1 MARATYTPGIA
12 ADGDLLRE
20 EIFEPLKYLV
30 QDRLD
35 FLSFSMDTGTAIK
48 REYYNQAIEIGYFN
62 FSELYAAVTGST
74 DTTVKIKK
82 QANNPNL
89 LHSGSV
95 IVFGAPSNAVNALGF
110 SAERVVLT
118 EDPIDQTTYWE
129 CRNVLRGP
137 DNQFAT
143 SATTYLINC
152 PIYIEG
158 AITAEGYDATAAI
171 NMAQNGTLIPAF
183 TEIIDPFSVV
193 FSGTQLAIAPNRVGG
208 EGKIEVQM
216 ERGMQYLMN
225 LLQIHAIRR
234 PSSSGTPSNSTTGA
248 ADKRTMRGLLDYCI
262 NYNGSYT
269 DSSRTNFTLSIF
281 DDIIENAVTKGGVKP
296 KSSRSGG
303 SGAPLVALLS
313 DRQKKKINPSLAGRL
328 QQSPDNSDYVSYMGR
343 YKGEADIEM
352 YTLPKDCLR
361 PDEIIVMPSD
371 IFSVHALSGRSYKE
385 RKIEDNM
392 ADKETRWALGE
403 YGTICSAPSL
413 IEYYYNFSI

>member
-1 MARATYTPGIA
+1 MTRATYTPGVS
-12 ADGDLLRE
+12 ADGDLIRE

-35 FLSFSMDTGTAIK
+35 FVSMAMDTGTAIK

-62 FSELYAAVTGST
+62 FSELYEAVTTST
-74 DTTVKIKK
+74 TTTIKIKK

-89 LHSGSV
+89 LHAGSV
-95 IVFGAPSNAVNALGF
+95 IVFGAPSNAVSALGF

-118 EDPIDQTTYWE
+118 EEPVDNTTYFT
-129 CRNVLRGP
+129 CSNVLRGP
-137 DNQFAT
+137 NNQFAT

-158 AITAEGYDATAAI
+158 AITPEGFDATSAV
-171 NMAQNGTLIPAF
+171 NMAQNGTKIPAF

-193 FSGTQLAIAPNRVGG
+193 FSGTQMAIAPNRVGG

-216 ERGMQYLMN
+216 ERGMQYLLN
-225 LLQIHAIRR
+225 LLQIHSMRR
-234 PSSSGTPSNSTTGA
+234 PSSSGSPTNSTTGA
-248 ADKRTMRGLLDYCI
+248 ADRRTMRGLLDYCI

-269 DSSRTNFTLSIF
+269 DASRTNFTLGIF
-281 DDIIENAVTKGGVKP
+281 DDIIESSVTKGGVKP

-303 SGAPLVALLS
+303 SSAPLVALLS

-328 QQSPDNSDYVSYMGR
+328 TQSPSDTDYVSYMGR
-343 YKGEADIEM
+343 YKGESDIDL

-371 IFSVHALSGRSYKE
+371 IFSIHALSGRSYKE
-385 RKIEDNM
+385 RIIPDNM
-392 ADKETRWALGE
+392 ADKETRWATGE

-413 IEYYYNFSI
+413 IEYYYNFAI